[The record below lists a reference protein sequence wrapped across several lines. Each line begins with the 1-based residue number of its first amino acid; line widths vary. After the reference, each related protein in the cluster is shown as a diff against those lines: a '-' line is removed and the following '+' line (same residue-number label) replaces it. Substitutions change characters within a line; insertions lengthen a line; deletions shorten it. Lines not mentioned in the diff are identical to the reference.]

1 MSFMS
6 YTPGFGDVYTLVGE
20 INEAYDSVQGNPKL
34 CKLLN
39 DQVQHVASSLKV
51 LPDVDQRKPN
61 VQGTISSLI
70 ETLKDCLAL
79 IGEFQETD
87 WINKIKKI
95 VLAGGY
101 EKEFNVLFDKLDRVL
116 QVCEFSLEVRLAD
129 IKSAQRGKN
138 HIKHYYMYKSSAS
151 KTMRWKAQRSCLD
164 A

>member
-1 MSFMS
+1 MSLSVVFS
-6 YTPGFGDVYTLVGE
+6 LVGK
-20 INEAYDSVQGNPKL
+20 IKEAYDSVQGTPKL

-79 IGEFQETD
+79 IGEFQEAD
-87 WINKIKKI
+87 WIDKIKKM

-101 EKEFNVLFDKLDRVL
+101 EKDFNVLFDKLDQVL

-129 IKSAQRGKN
+129 IKSAQIEK
-138 HIKHYYMYKSSAS
+138 KS
-151 KTMRWKAQRSCLD
+151 
-164 A
+164 